1 MSAATGVSDAMPDPA
16 PRRVPRGWR
25 RPLLHFIGIG
35 VLLFGAERAALH
47 AGWIA
52 TGTLVVTDADRLRL
66 RQQWQQETGRV
77 PTPDE
82 LRASLR
88 RDLDERLL
96 IAEALRL
103 RLDRDDVVV
112 QRRLSMN
119 MAFAAGRDADGAV
132 DAQAIADA
140 RALQMPTR
148 DAVTR
153 RRLLQQMEQRL
164 LPVVRF
170 SDAELDAYIDAHAA
184 DYAQPPRYAFELRHF
199 AAERG
204 DAAARAAA
212 QAALHTADPGD
223 PLLIGLRQPLQ
234 ARSAIAMQFGEA
246 LAQAVV
252 EAAADHPVAGVV
264 AADPAAGGVA
274 VIADADADADA
285 DAVASAGAAPPRGG
299 ADSERWQGPLRT
311 PYGWALV
318 RVTQHQPSQPPDRA
332 AVRNRAAAAL
342 VHEREQAGLQ
352 QRLQQLRDR
361 YRVVGLES
369 LP

>member
-1 MSAATGVSDAMPDPA
+1 MSAATGVSEATPDPA
-16 PRRVPRGWR
+16 SRRVPRWRR

-35 VLLFGAERAALH
+35 LLLFGAERAALQ

-52 TGTLVVTDADRLRL
+52 SGTISVSESDLLRL

-77 PTPDE
+77 PAPDE

-140 RALQMPTR
+140 QALQMPTR

-212 QAALHTADPGD
+212 QAALHTADSGD

-252 EAAADHPVAGVV
+252 EAAADRPVAA
-264 AADPAAGGVA
+264 AAD
-274 VIADADADADA
+274 
-285 DAVASAGAAPPRGG
+285 
-299 ADSERWQGPLRT
+299 RWQGPLRT

>member
-103 RLDRDDVVV
+103 RLDRDDAVV

-140 RALQMPTR
+140 QALQMPTR

-153 RRLLQQMEQRL
+153 RRLMQQMEQRL

-252 EAAADHPVAGVV
+252 EAAAGHPVAGVV

-274 VIADADADADA
+274 VIADA
-285 DAVASAGAAPPRGG
+285 VASAGAAPPRGG
-299 ADSERWQGPLRT
+299 ADTERWQGPLRT

-352 QRLQQLRDR
+352 QRLQRLRDR
-361 YRVVGLES
+361 YRVVGLEA